1 MNKEQV
7 FQTAR
12 EQVSN
17 SYPSIFTKDDVIRLL
32 VDLEKSMEGVKSESK
47 GITKEKVQE
56 ILEKYTDGLKE
67 AIEYNVETRD
77 MWSDDNIEM
86 RVSYREICVDD
97 VEIDLAPV
105 LDVISSECRNFD
117 LDEYFEEEEEDNLL
131 VIGSEF
137 VAMDDDDSSNNE

>member
-7 FQTAR
+7 FQQAR

-17 SYPSIFTKDDVIRLL
+17 SYPSIFTKDDVIRLII
-32 VDLEKSMEGVKSESK
+32 DLEKNMQEIVSETKSV

-77 MWSDDNIEM
+77 MWSDDNIQM
-86 RVSYREICVDD
+86 SVSYREICIDD
-97 VEIDLAPV
+97 VEIDLDPV

-117 LDEYFEEEEEDNLL
+117 LDEYFEEEEEENEVLEIVEENDND
-131 VIGSEF
+131 E
-137 VAMDDDDSSNNE
+137 